1 MATRD
6 KTTGGSKVSVLGPCK
21 KKPAASAEI
30 ESANPLFVKWLSE
43 WFEKAK
49 ADAFGNGTG
58 AKLHWTY
65 KKALDSMRL
74 HPEKLVS
81 GTDARRV
88 KSVGPRIAE
97 RLEAQLQLHFKENP
111 DARIAWDE
119 ALCASHGS
127 DLSHQIDRAAI
138 LSDTPMQSCVPS
150 QDKDTE
156 SMHNPLLSTALL
168 STRTAAASSRPR
180 AKRKPPLE
188 GVDQPRMYV
197 PRYRSGAYA
206 ILVALFKHAPMDSFM
221 SKQEI
226 ITAGQPYTDTSFVV
240 SNAASGPPHTAWSS
254 MMTLVK
260 KELVIRSGVP
270 YRFSLS
276 EEGIAIA
283 KLLTQLESSSVTSS
297 LPASLS
303 QSSTVYLEL
312 SSSEASHS
320 DAGFSESDE
329 PMIYKDVDFHDDM
342 DFMQGLP
349 PLKTDHLQNR
359 VSLAGEKLHNRGGMG
374 FSYIDCDG
382 NSVQS
387 RDDAEAVVCENTFIL
402 RYRVQFDLHG
412 VTREFLKHVQIE
424 GCVLD
429 TGGEVRG
436 LLQDSFAPKMASR
449 QLAAASEPLSNQE
462 AFIAK
467 CRTGNAGAV
476 SKPSAGNP
484 CALQS
489 LKQTRASSSSS
500 SITNHGI
507 LYQPSTFRAEKSS
520 HHGAAKSIVPSKIQL
535 IHFPAGGFEIHLVL
549 DSREVVRRNNR
560 TFFQTELEKLGVP
573 VLTRALAL
581 GDFIWVARK
590 RKPNTD
596 GYSLAVNEF
605 EDGEIVLNSIIE
617 RKLLDDLVAS
627 IKDDRYK
634 EQKFRLGSCGINNVI
649 YLVEEG
655 SSADAEG
662 FGMSRIMT
670 AMTQTQ
676 VLNHFF
682 LKRTHSALDTV
693 AYLHCMT
700 QIITAAFKNEN
711 LYALRAVDVSKDTV
725 TEMRRA
731 VAHDLGTH
739 IENVLLSYEAF
750 CGMNTKTGSFT
761 CGDIWMRQ
769 LMCIRGISAEKASAI
784 SARFPTPQSLKK
796 SLASIPDSKAKQAML
811 RTIGDGRRAIGAALA
826 VTIIEF
832 FEADQYHE

>member
-49 ADAFGNGTG
+49 TDAFGNGTG

-188 GVDQPRMYV
+188 G
-197 PRYRSGAYA
+197 RSTPN
-206 ILVALFKHAPMDSFM
+206 HAPMDSFM

-342 DFMQGLP
+342 DFMQG
-349 PLKTDHLQNR
+349 
-359 VSLAGEKLHNRGGMG
+359 
-374 FSYIDCDG
+374 
-382 NSVQS
+382 VQS
-387 RDDAEAVVCENTFIL
+387 RDDAEAVVCD
-402 RYRVQFDLHG
+402 RGMR
-412 VTREFLKHVQIE
+412 TRNW
-424 GCVLD
+424 
-429 TGGEVRG
+429 GEVRG
-436 LLQDSFAPKMASR
+436 LLHDSFAPKMASR

-476 SKPSAGNP
+476 SKPSTGNP

-500 SITNHGI
+500 ITNYGI

-549 DSREVVRRNNR
+549 DSREV
-560 TFFQTELEKLGVP
+560 K
-573 VLTRALAL
+573 
-581 GDFIWVARK
+581 K
-590 RKPNTD
+590 KSNTD

-655 SSADAEG
+655 SSADAE
-662 FGMSRIMT
+662 
-670 AMTQTQ
+670 
-676 VLNHFF
+676 
-682 LKRTHSALDTV
+682 ALDTV